1 MAGNLQGEQWTDL
14 VAARQRLVLER
25 NPHRGCRMPNLIG
38 KAKDFYNSET
48 GRKLVNWGTT
58 TLGLLLTSGVLPMDM
73 PIGPLSLGQLITIL
87 GLRLP
92 STPPVKPGALKL

>member
-1 MAGNLQGEQWTDL
+1 
-14 VAARQRLVLER
+14 
-25 NPHRGCRMPNLIG
+25 MPNVIQ

-48 GRKLVNWGTT
+48 GRKVVNWGVTAFGA
-58 TLGLLLTSGVLPMDM
+58 LIQAGVIRLEM
-73 PIGPLSLGQLITIL
+73 PIGPFTLGYLITIL